1 MFDWEPDILF
11 LSLLHAL
18 TFSNESK
25 NLWNNLPAFC
35 FLGEA
40 EVSSWAVW
48 KVWNTFKSSVSC
60 WNRKPETNWACL
72 LSEGFVWAANQTL
85 SSTKRKAFCTV
96 SREVVR
102 SIISGWSWRSSAHQL
117 PNYTHT
123 HTHKF
128 TQTHIHMHTHTALH
142 YSQVNTSHILW
153 PKEQLGSQ
161 TSSNLVLNSAAE
173 TKISVVFTKVGP
185 RCFLKSLSTTSESS
199 LQSALF
205 AVLEWNAWFK
215 LEMERK
221 TNWRWGDAGNGTR
234 VGTSVWIS
242 GQVLLWRPE
251 RGDGRWQAWHRAI
264 RHASGSLHY
273 IAGRAVELCSTCT
286 AL

>member
-1 MFDWEPDILF
+1 MNQRTCETICLHFVSWEKLRFRLGLF
-11 LSLLHAL
+11 ERSGTLSKAVWVVETGSQRQTEPVCSPRGLSGQRIKHCQAPKEKRFARSAEKLSAPLSLVGH
-18 TFSNESK
+18 
-25 NLWNNLPAFC
+25 
-35 FLGEA
+35 G
-40 EVSSWAVW
+40 
-48 KVWNTFKSSVSC
+48 
-60 WNRKPETNWACL
+60 
-72 LSEGFVWAANQTL
+72 G
-85 SSTKRKAFCTV
+85 
-96 SREVVR
+96 VVR
-102 SIISGWSWRSSAHQL
+102 TNCQI
-117 PNYTHT
+117 THT

-161 TSSNLVLNSAAE
+161 TSSNLVLNSTAE